1 MPRKNFSKK
10 KRNRGSCDMKFESL
24 YRTPCQALP
33 LDADFAIKQSGGSQ
47 GANHVDVSRGCVSY
61 NVDVNAQQV
70 AGQPVI
76 TGNPHGCLNTQ
87 IDGASSFNPPAQ
99 QEGGGASCSGV
110 GFDLSNQIA
119 GKPVIHNSAPN
130 CLYGEV
136 ANPNAVVSGAEL
148 NTPSPVL
155 SGGAKVKKARANTK
169 KSSAKKAG
177 SKTNKPSVK
186 PMTKRNQKTI
196 KKAIDNYCK
205 NKNFKCTKKVKD
217 QIYNKVVEKLCH

>member
-1 MPRKNFSKK
+1 
-10 KRNRGSCDMKFESL
+10 MKFESL

-33 LDADFAIKQSGGSQ
+33 LDADFAIKQSGGTQ
-47 GANHVDVSRGCVSY
+47 GFEHVDVSRGCVSY
-61 NVDVNAQQV
+61 NVDVNAPQV

-99 QEGGGASCSGV
+99 QNGGGASCTGV
-110 GFDLSNQIA
+110 GFDLSKQIA
-119 GKPVIHNSAPN
+119 GQPIIHNSAPN

-136 ANPNAVVSGAEL
+136 ANPNAVVSGLEM

-155 SGGAKVKKARANTK
+155 SGGAKVKKARGKSK
-169 KSSAKKAG
+169 KSSAKRAKV
-177 SKTNKPSVK
+177 NKPSAK
-186 PMTKRNQKTI
+186 LMTKRNKKTI

>member
-1 MPRKNFSKK
+1 MPRKNFNKK
-10 KRNRGSCDMKFESL
+10 KGNRGSCDMKFESL
-24 YRTPCQALP
+24 YRTPCQGLP
-33 LDADFAIKQSGGSQ
+33 LDAGFGIKQNGGTQ
-47 GANHVDVSRGCVSY
+47 GSEHVDVSRGCVSY
-61 NVDVNAQQV
+61 NVDVIAPQV

-87 IDGASSFNPPAQ
+87 IDGASSFNPPTK
-99 QEGGGASCSGV
+99 QEGGGASCTGV

-119 GKPVIHNSAPN
+119 GQPIIHNSAPN

-136 ANPNAVVSGAEL
+136 ANPNAVVSGL
-148 NTPSPVL
+148 GMNTPSPIL
-155 SGGAKVKKARANTK
+155 SGGAKVKKARGKSK
-169 KSSAKKAG
+169 KSSAKRAKV
-177 SKTNKPSVK
+177 NKPSAK

-217 QIYNKVVEKLCH
+217 QIYNKVVEKMCH